1 MESCDQASVKE
12 PGDVST
18 DLLVFSLVL
27 CVEVRCM
34 LHIISISNVAWKK
47 IKIKERGD
55 DLYGGFRIPG
65 TGWVEGSKQ
74 SGGKFEKNKVG
85 GRYQAIRDQ
94 LVLHKTRDRVGVC
107 NQVIGERA
115 IRGREQSG
123 SDCSRASDR
132 GATDREAS
140 DW

>member
-1 MESCDQASVKE
+1 M
-12 PGDVST
+12 
-18 DLLVFSLVL
+18 LLDKNY
-27 CVEVRCM
+27 ED
-34 LHIISISNVAWKK
+34 KGQG
-47 IKIKERGD
+47 E

-65 TGWVEGSKQ
+65 TGWALGSKQ

-107 NQVIGERA
+107 NQVIGEQA

-123 SDCSRASDR
+123 SDCSRASDQ
-132 GATDREAS
+132 GATDWGAS
-140 DW
+140 YCQAIKFGHK